1 MKELKMIFVLSAVI
15 LYSCAGNVKNTPVNP
30 ATSTSSSA
38 SENLLKHY
46 DTNLGDPDTSLAIFL
61 YENHMDDE
69 YWENNLEE
77 YIRWDLEYA
86 KISRLLNSLYGR
98 EPGFEEA
105 KRNLDDKRE
114 RFLQYVR
121 DNVEDELINYHGVS
135 GIRFSFLVERRDSTV
150 IPTLRKV
157 IADPKAPE
165 IEVKYARETLA
176 RYTAQ
181 GM

>member
-1 MKELKMIFVLSAVI
+1 MKELKMIFILSAVI
-15 LYSCAGNVKNTPVNP
+15 LCSCAENVKNTAVNP

-38 SENLLKHY
+38 SENLLEHY

-77 YIRWDLEYA
+77 YIRWDLEYS
-86 KISRLLNSLYGR
+86 KISRLLTSLYGK

-105 KRNLDDKRE
+105 IRNLDDKRE

-165 IEVKYARETLA
+165 IEVNYARETLA
-176 RYTAQ
+176 KFHSRSN
-181 GM
+181 

>member
-1 MKELKMIFVLSAVI
+1 MKELKMIFILSAVF
-15 LYSCAGNVKNTPVNP
+15 LYSCAGNRKNPLPDN
-30 ATSTSSSA
+30 SA
-38 SENLLKHY
+38 PSEKSDKEDYLKNY
-46 DTNLGDPDTSLAIFL
+46 NTNLGDPDTSLAIFL

-86 KISRLLNSLYGR
+86 KISRLLNSLYGK

-121 DNVEDELINYHGVS
+121 GNVEDELINYHGVS
-135 GIRFSFLVERRDSTV
+135 GIRFSFLVERKDSTV